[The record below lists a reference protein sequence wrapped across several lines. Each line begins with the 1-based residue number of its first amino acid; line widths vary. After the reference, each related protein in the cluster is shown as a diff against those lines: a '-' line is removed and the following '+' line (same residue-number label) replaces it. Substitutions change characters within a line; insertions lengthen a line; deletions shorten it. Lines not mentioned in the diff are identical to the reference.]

1 MAWRW
6 TGAKPLSGTV
16 KPYHELDPSEQEQ
29 TNINFPSKYNNFTKE
44 NDYHEN
50 VVCKMS
56 AILSRPQG
64 VNLSQAWSLP
74 EASPQEACLAVV
86 NGPFFSG
93 HLNEHLIMNGNLT
106 EPNTADIN

>member
-44 NDYHEN
+44 NDYE
-50 VVCKMS
+50 MLS
-56 AILSRPQG
+56 AKCQSFCLDLS
-64 VNLSQAWSLP
+64 V
-74 EASPQEACLAVV
+74 LA
-86 NGPFFSG
+86 
-93 HLNEHLIMNGNLT
+93 
-106 EPNTADIN
+106 